1 MAGIS
6 NWFSFTSKEEREERS
21 AEYFKRMFPLGAQQ
35 KTKEEELLQQLISA
49 KTSDGDKL
57 YQMLI
62 VREAL
67 LQKDEKKRLA
77 QLKKWYS
84 ARLLSVY
91 SEEDKG
97 LLYFIAEEGS
107 PSPLRQRQQPNTAL
121 SLSRPER
128 NSSKK
133 QLCTGVRS
141 KRSLKRKNSC
151 VQRNVHP
158 ILVQKE

>member
-91 SEEDKG
+91 AHRSA
-97 LLYFIAEEGS
+97 YS
-107 PSPLRQRQQPNTAL
+107 QREYGGYQRVL
-121 SLSRPER
+121 SDFGTIFCRCSR
-128 NSSKK
+128 
-133 QLCTGVRS
+133 
-141 KRSLKRKNSC
+141 
-151 VQRNVHP
+151 
-158 ILVQKE
+158 

>member
-97 LLYFIAEEGS
+97 LLYFIAEEGLNISFLEELLSSDQLKQKTAMHWS
-107 PSPLRQRQQPNTAL
+107 PIKEKLT
-121 SLSRPER
+121 
-128 NSSKK
+128 KK
-133 QLCTGVRS
+133 
-141 KRSLKRKNSC
+141 K
-151 VQRNVHP
+151 
-158 ILVQKE
+158 

>member
-21 AEYFKRMFPLGAQQ
+21 TEYFKRMFPLGAQQ

-97 LLYFIAEEGS
+97 LLYFIAEEGLNISFLEELLSSDQLKQKTAMYWS
-107 PSPLRQRQQPNTAL
+107 PIKEKL
-121 SLSRPER
+121 
-128 NSSKK
+128 KK
-133 QLCTGVRS
+133 
-141 KRSLKRKNSC
+141 KK
-151 VQRNVHP
+151 
-158 ILVQKE
+158 

>member
-67 LQKDEKKRLA
+67 LQKDEKKRFGLSSKSGTA
-77 QLKKWYS
+77 PDFFQCIRKKIRDYC
-84 ARLLSVY
+84 
-91 SEEDKG
+91 
-97 LLYFIAEEGS
+97 
-107 PSPLRQRQQPNTAL
+107 TL
-121 SLSRPER
+121 SL
-128 NSSKK
+128 
-133 QLCTGVRS
+133 
-141 KRSLKRKNSC
+141 RKA
-151 VQRNVHP
+151 
-158 ILVQKE
+158 

>member
-97 LLYFIAEEGS
+97 LLYFIAEEGLNISVLEELLSSDQLKQKTAMYWS
-107 PSPLRQRQQPNTAL
+107 PIKEKL
-121 SLSRPER
+121 
-128 NSSKK
+128 KK
-133 QLCTGVRS
+133 
-141 KRSLKRKNSC
+141 KK
-151 VQRNVHP
+151 
-158 ILVQKE
+158 

>member
-97 LLYFIAEEGS
+97 LLYFIAEEGLNISFLEELLSSDQLKKKTAMYWS
-107 PSPLRQRQQPNTAL
+107 PIKEKL
-121 SLSRPER
+121 
-128 NSSKK
+128 KK
-133 QLCTGVRS
+133 
-141 KRSLKRKNSC
+141 KK
-151 VQRNVHP
+151 
-158 ILVQKE
+158 

>member
-6 NWFSFTSKEEREERS
+6 NWFSFTSKEDREERS
-21 AEYFKRMFPLGAQQ
+21 AEYFKRMFPLGEQQ
-35 KTKEEELLQQLISA
+35 KTKEEELLRQLISA

-67 LQKDEKKRLA
+67 LQTDEQKRLA
-77 QLKKWYS
+77 QLKKWYN

-97 LLYFIAEEGS
+97 ILYFIAESGLNTSHLEGLS
-107 PSPLRQRQQPNTAL
+107 TAEQL
-121 SLSRPER
+121 KQKVSLHWTPIRDQLKE
-128 NSSKK
+128 KK
-133 QLCTGVRS
+133 GHLF
-141 KRSLKRKNSC
+141 
-151 VQRNVHP
+151 
-158 ILVQKE
+158 

>member
-77 QLKKWYS
+77 QLKS
-84 ARLLSVY
+84 
-91 SEEDKG
+91 G
-97 LLYFIAEEGS
+97 
-107 PSPLRQRQQPNTAL
+107 TAPDFFQCIRKKIRDYCTL
-121 SLSRPER
+121 SL
-128 NSSKK
+128 
-133 QLCTGVRS
+133 
-141 KRSLKRKNSC
+141 RKA
-151 VQRNVHP
+151 
-158 ILVQKE
+158 

>member
-21 AEYFKRMFPLGAQQ
+21 AECFKRMFPLGAQQ

-97 LLYFIAEEGS
+97 LLYFIAEEGLNISFLEELLSSDQLKQKTAMYWS
-107 PSPLRQRQQPNTAL
+107 PIKEKL
-121 SLSRPER
+121 
-128 NSSKK
+128 KK
-133 QLCTGVRS
+133 
-141 KRSLKRKNSC
+141 KK
-151 VQRNVHP
+151 
-158 ILVQKE
+158 

>member
-21 AEYFKRMFPLGAQQ
+21 AEYFKRMFHLGAQQ
-35 KTKEEELLQQLISA
+35 KTKDEELLQQLISA

-97 LLYFIAEEGS
+97 LLYFIAEEGLNISFLEELLSSDQLKQKTAMYWS
-107 PSPLRQRQQPNTAL
+107 PIKEKL
-121 SLSRPER
+121 
-128 NSSKK
+128 KK
-133 QLCTGVRS
+133 
-141 KRSLKRKNSC
+141 KK
-151 VQRNVHP
+151 
-158 ILVQKE
+158 

>member
-62 VREAL
+62 VRHFSRKMRKSVWLSSKSGTAPDFF
-67 LQKDEKKRLA
+67 QCIRKKIRD
-77 QLKKWYS
+77 YC
-84 ARLLSVY
+84 
-91 SEEDKG
+91 
-97 LLYFIAEEGS
+97 
-107 PSPLRQRQQPNTAL
+107 TL
-121 SLSRPER
+121 SL
-128 NSSKK
+128 
-133 QLCTGVRS
+133 
-141 KRSLKRKNSC
+141 RKA
-151 VQRNVHP
+151 
-158 ILVQKE
+158 

>member
-1 MAGIS
+1 
-6 NWFSFTSKEEREERS
+6 
-21 AEYFKRMFPLGAQQ
+21 MFPLGAQQ

-97 LLYFIAEEGS
+97 LLYFIAEEGLNISFLEELLSSDQLKQKTAMYWS
-107 PSPLRQRQQPNTAL
+107 PIKEKL
-121 SLSRPER
+121 
-128 NSSKK
+128 KK
-133 QLCTGVRS
+133 
-141 KRSLKRKNSC
+141 KK
-151 VQRNVHP
+151 
-158 ILVQKE
+158 

>member
-97 LLYFIAEEGS
+97 LLYFMENAKHLLSGS
-107 PSPLRQRQQPNTAL
+107 EDCHTRCNWH
-121 SLSRPER
+121 
-128 NSSKK
+128 
-133 QLCTGVRS
+133 
-141 KRSLKRKNSC
+141 C
-151 VQRNVHP
+151 VQHFCGR
-158 ILVQKE
+158 IAKIEL

>member
-1 MAGIS
+1 MAGVF

-67 LQKDEKKRLA
+67 LQKD
-77 QLKKWYS
+77 
-84 ARLLSVY
+84 
-91 SEEDKG
+91 KG
-97 LLYFIAEEGS
+97 LLYFIAEEGLNISFLEELLSSDQLKQKTAMYWS
-107 PSPLRQRQQPNTAL
+107 PIKEKL
-121 SLSRPER
+121 
-128 NSSKK
+128 KK
-133 QLCTGVRS
+133 
-141 KRSLKRKNSC
+141 KK
-151 VQRNVHP
+151 
-158 ILVQKE
+158 

>member
-97 LLYFIAEEGS
+97 LLYFISEEGLNISFLEELLSSDQLKQKTAMYWS
-107 PSPLRQRQQPNTAL
+107 PIKEKL
-121 SLSRPER
+121 
-128 NSSKK
+128 KK
-133 QLCTGVRS
+133 
-141 KRSLKRKNSC
+141 KK
-151 VQRNVHP
+151 
-158 ILVQKE
+158 